1 MCDRSRSRGC
11 APLWPPAAGS
21 TRGGGR
27 RGELPTEARP
37 DLKTGPEWTQGWVT
51 EDQGDHVVGADLLV
65 EDPRPGNGGQGGVW
79 SAPSQASPPRQGT
92 QASTWSI
99 VGTGGAKCA
108 TVT

>member
-1 MCDRSRSRGC
+1 M
-11 APLWPPAAGS
+11 WPPAAGS

-65 EDPRPGNGGQGGVW
+65 EDPRPGTAGKVE
-79 SAPSQASPPRQGT
+79 SRLRPRRRHRRDR
-92 QASTWSI
+92 
-99 VGTGGAKCA
+99 GTGVDLEHRGHRWSEMRHGH
-108 TVT
+108 VTAHRTG